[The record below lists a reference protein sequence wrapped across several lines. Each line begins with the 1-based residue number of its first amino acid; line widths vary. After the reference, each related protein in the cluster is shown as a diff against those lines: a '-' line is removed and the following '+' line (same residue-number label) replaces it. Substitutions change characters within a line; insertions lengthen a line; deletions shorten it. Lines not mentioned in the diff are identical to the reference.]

1 MRHTTTESAHFNM
14 VYRQIRPWSVLDQRI
29 IGLLATISREDFV
42 PADKRRLAYSDIQ
55 LPIGNGEVMMEP
67 RVEARMLQALDP
79 QPGERALEIGTGSGF
94 ITACLAELCAQVSSI
109 EIDPELRQ
117 QALQNLASARSHRY
131 IDLIEGDAAEGWRDG
146 QRYDVI
152 AVTGSLPELHRGFH
166 GSLVIG
172 GRLFVIIGTYPIM
185 EALLITRTGN
195 NSWTCLSL
203 FDTYLPALRG
213 APTPKSQA
221 YQLP

>member
-1 MRHTTTESAHFNM
+1 MSHPATELAHYNM
-14 VYRQIRPWSVLDQRI
+14 IYRQIRPWRVLDQRI
-29 IGLLATISREDFV
+29 TDLLASLSREEFV
-42 PADKRRLAYSDIQ
+42 ATDKRRIAYSDIQ

-67 RVEARMLQALDP
+67 RVEARLLQALDP

-94 ITACLAELCAQVSSI
+94 MTACLAELCDQVTSI
-109 EIDPELRQ
+109 EIDSELRQ
-117 QALQNLASARSHRY
+117 QVVENLAAVRSRRRVD
-131 IDLIEGDAAEGWRDG
+131 IIEGDAALGWRDG

-172 GRLFVIIGTYPIM
+172 GRLFVIVGTAPVM

-195 NSWTCLSL
+195 NAWDCHSL
-203 FDTYLPALRG
+203 FDTHIPPLRG
-213 APTPKSQA
+213 APHPSPTSLRIP
-221 YQLP
+221 